1 MITSQITGSSQYK
14 SLEDILKNETCFF
27 LLNGRRQAMLKENS
41 YIILGIAVKL
51 AMLSIQRLL
60 EIFLTSDTLLQHS
73 IVLLN
78 LKT

>member
-14 SLEDILKNETCFF
+14 SLEDILKNETCLV
-27 LLNGRRQAMLKENS
+27 LLNGRRQAMFKENS
-41 YIILGIAVKL
+41 YILFGNAVKRV
-51 AMLSIQRLL
+51 MLSIQRLL
-60 EIFLTSDTLLQHS
+60 EIFLTSDTLLQNS